1 MRKRIGAALCCLLLL
16 LQLGPAPAQA
26 ASGYI
31 CFMAAGESIL
41 PMSDSTMPFW
51 QDGYLYIPSSIFT
64 GSVRETLNIGRIA
77 NSDQVILYTS
87 GQSLWFEYGSN
98 MAHDTDGNAY
108 YPGAVQRNGE
118 TFVPAGIVAQFF
130 GLQYSVTD
138 VRITVDGQV
147 VQGDLA
153 WLRRPGYSLTP
164 EMFANAA
171 SFTMASRYADY
182 LRAQEEQEETAVVPP
197 EPSDG
202 VEVDGKRIY
211 LCLEAGDDTASLLDA
226 LDRYDAQAAFFCTV
240 EFLEEQGDLLRRMA
254 AAGHSIAILADASD
268 PARSVP
274 EQLAAGNAALEL
286 ATCGKT
292 RLCFVQNGT
301 EEDLQA
307 ARAAGY
313 RCLEADL
320 DRSGYDLRS
329 SSNASSLLQR
339 LSAWQG
345 DVAVWLG
352 DSVSGSGLQAFLSAA
367 EEADGQCIA
376 WTETA

>member
-1 MRKRIGAALCCLLLL
+1 MTPRRRSS
-16 LQLGPAPAQA
+16 AP
-26 ASGYI
+26 
-31 CFMAAGESIL
+31 
-41 PMSDSTMPFW
+41 W
-51 QDGYLYIPSSIFT
+51 
-64 GSVRETLNIGRIA
+64 
-77 NSDQVILYTS
+77 NS
-87 GQSLWFEYGSN
+87 W
-98 MAHDTDGNAY
+98 
-108 YPGAVQRNGE
+108 R
-118 TFVPAGIVAQFF
+118 
-130 GLQYSVTD
+130 
-138 VRITVDGQV
+138 
-147 VQGDLA
+147 
-153 WLRRPGYSLTP
+153 
-164 EMFANAA
+164 
-171 SFTMASRYADY
+171 
-182 LRAQEEQEETAVVPP
+182 
-197 EPSDG
+197 
-202 VEVDGKRIY
+202 
-211 LCLEAGDDTASLLDA
+211 
-226 LDRYDAQAAFFCTV
+226 
-240 EFLEEQGDLLRRMA
+240 
-254 AAGHSIAILADASD
+254 IAILADASD

-329 SSNASSLLQR
+329 SSNTSSLLQR